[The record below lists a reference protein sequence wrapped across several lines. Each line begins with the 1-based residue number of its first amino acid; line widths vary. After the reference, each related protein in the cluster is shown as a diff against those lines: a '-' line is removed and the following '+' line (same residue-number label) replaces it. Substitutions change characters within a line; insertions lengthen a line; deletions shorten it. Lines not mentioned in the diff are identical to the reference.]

1 METTDMKSLSILGSA
16 TWIMV
21 FAALNTAAVA
31 EPKANRQAQAES
43 MGYQCRAA
51 VRAEM
56 KGPDCRMALPPNATS
71 HCNIPNNADIELMD
85 NKVNECVRRG
95 GPGRQAKNAS

>member
-1 METTDMKSLSILGSA
+1 MKSLSTLGSA
-16 TWIMV
+16 IWIMA
-21 FAALNTAAVA
+21 FAALNTTALA
-31 EPKANRQAQAES
+31 EPKSNLQAES

-56 KGPDCRMALPPNATS
+56 KGPDCRMAIPPNPTS
-71 HCNIPNNADIELMD
+71 HCNIPSNGEIELMD

-95 GPGRQAKNAS
+95 GPGRQAKARS